1 MRDITP
7 AERVPALILFAALVA
22 VGFVPSLITK
32 NIDET
37 LKRDFAPAA
46 SVLRGD
52 AVADEEAVPAET
64 LVEGEVIILDG
75 ALPAV
80 PAEPCEPCGE
90 NAGAPAGELA
100 KTITVTVSGAV
111 ENPGEFTLDE
121 ASATL
126 LKLLEQTKID
136 PSATFVSV
144 LRVDGRF
151 AFDLEELRSGA
162 VEDIPLED
170 GDKISIE

>member
-1 MRDITP
+1 M
-7 AERVPALILFAALVA
+7 
-22 VGFVPSLITK
+22 
-32 NIDET
+32 
-37 LKRDFAPAA
+37 
-46 SVLRGD
+46 LRGD
-52 AVADEEAVPAET
+52 VVADEEAVPAET

-75 ALPAV
+75 VLPALPAV